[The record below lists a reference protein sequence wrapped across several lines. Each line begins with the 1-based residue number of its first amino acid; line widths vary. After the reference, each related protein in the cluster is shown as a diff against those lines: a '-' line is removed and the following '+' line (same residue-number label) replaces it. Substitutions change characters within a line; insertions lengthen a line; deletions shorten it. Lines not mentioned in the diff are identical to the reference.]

1 MKLEDNDDSVNQVL
15 EVTAVSE
22 DSEVEIL
29 RYRLPD
35 EYIDISGRRSLPET
49 CNSDHMSWTHT
60 IDPYRFHS
68 SRSMF
73 SKIVVAL
80 NDLPESQR
88 ALRAAIDLA
97 RTSNAEL
104 ATVSI
109 LGDLPAYTS
118 FAIVVDPNA
127 PNTMKDGQHRAH
139 GELHEKASRLAQE
152 HGVRSRGSI
161 VEGREVQAILHFL
174 KDERAD
180 LFVIGLHQ
188 HDFYISR
195 LWSSVY
201 DLAQEA
207 PCSVL
212 GVH

>member
-1 MKLEDNDDSVNQVL
+1 
-15 EVTAVSE
+15 
-22 DSEVEIL
+22 
-29 RYRLPD
+29 
-35 EYIDISGRRSLPET
+35 
-49 CNSDHMSWTHT
+49 
-60 IDPYRFHS
+60 
-68 SRSMF
+68 MF
-73 SKIVVAL
+73 SKIAVAL
-80 NDLPESQR
+80 NELPESQR

-97 RTSNAEL
+97 RACNAEL
-104 ATVSI
+104 VTVSF

-118 FAIVVDPNA
+118 FAIVADPNA
-127 PNTMKDGQHRAH
+127 PNVMKDARRRVH
-139 GELHEKASRLAQE
+139 GELHEKASLLAQE
-152 HGVRSRGSI
+152 HGVRATVGSI

-180 LFVIGLHQ
+180 LLVIGLHQ
-188 HDFYISR
+188 HDFYLSR

>member
-1 MKLEDNDDSVNQVL
+1 
-15 EVTAVSE
+15 
-22 DSEVEIL
+22 
-29 RYRLPD
+29 
-35 EYIDISGRRSLPET
+35 
-49 CNSDHMSWTHT
+49 
-60 IDPYRFHS
+60 
-68 SRSMF
+68 MF

-88 ALRAAIDLA
+88 ALRAAIELA
-97 RTSNAEL
+97 QTSNAEL

-118 FAIVVDPNA
+118 FAIVVDPGA
-127 PNTMKDGQHRAH
+127 PNAMKEEQRRAY
-139 GELHEKASRLAQE
+139 GELHERASRLAKE
-152 HGVRSRGSI
+152 HGVHSKGSI
-161 VEGREVQAILHFL
+161 VEGREVQAVLHFL

-180 LFVIGLHQ
+180 LLVIGLHQ
-188 HDFYISR
+188 HDFYLSR

>member
-1 MKLEDNDDSVNQVL
+1 
-15 EVTAVSE
+15 
-22 DSEVEIL
+22 
-29 RYRLPD
+29 
-35 EYIDISGRRSLPET
+35 
-49 CNSDHMSWTHT
+49 
-60 IDPYRFHS
+60 
-68 SRSMF
+68 MF

-97 RTSNAEL
+97 RASNAEL

-127 PNTMKDGQHRAH
+127 PNAMREGQHRAH
-139 GELHEKASRLAQE
+139 NELHEKASQLARE
-152 HGVRSRGSI
+152 HGVQATGSI
-161 VEGREVQAILHFL
+161 VEGREAQAILHFL

-180 LFVIGLHQ
+180 LLVIGLHQ
-188 HDFYISR
+188 HDFYLSR

>member
-1 MKLEDNDDSVNQVL
+1 
-15 EVTAVSE
+15 
-22 DSEVEIL
+22 
-29 RYRLPD
+29 
-35 EYIDISGRRSLPET
+35 
-49 CNSDHMSWTHT
+49 
-60 IDPYRFHS
+60 
-68 SRSMF
+68 MF

-97 RTSNAEL
+97 RALNAEL

-118 FAIVVDPNA
+118 FAIVIDPNA
-127 PNTMKDGQHRAH
+127 PNAMREDQRRVH

-152 HGVRSRGSI
+152 HGVRAKGLI
-161 VEGREVQAILHFL
+161 VEGREVQAILHLL

-180 LFVIGLHQ
+180 LLVIGLHQ
-188 HDFYISR
+188 HDFYLSR